1 MQHALISAV
10 FVRHII
16 QKFVLLGDGG
26 WWLAVV
32 RCAGPGGA
40 AGHIKAAGNVMA
52 GKHRIIIGQPAQKF
66 CLDI

>member
-1 MQHALISAV
+1 M
-10 FVRHII
+10 
-16 QKFVLLGDGG
+16 LLGDGG

>member
-1 MQHALISAV
+1 M
-10 FVRHII
+10 
-16 QKFVLLGDGG
+16 LLGDGG

-52 GKHRIIIGQPAQKF
+52 GKHRIIIGRRFIKSFHSESQKPTIP
-66 CLDI
+66 DYN